1 MTSYQINRFIQRKPH
16 DFIVANPLTRTVL
29 DLSLAALEVVDS
41 RDAIESVTKF
51 LNEFLLSISVD
62 VHEIKR
68 DFLDN
73 FAAKMTSA
81 LLTACLI
88 RLPSYFIPEF
98 AEVIH
103 ALINLDFDVISL
115 IIQGFFMQTN
125 ILQPKKLTSSSSSSS
140 SSSEEE
146 LKSASEDLLKSK
158 KNPKSVAA
166 SLRVIHRLLADS
178 RL

>member
-125 ILQPKKLTSSSSSSS
+125 ILQPKKLTSSSSSE
-140 SSSEEE
+140 EEE

>member
-125 ILQPKKLTSSSSSSS
+125 ILQPKKLTSSSSSS
-140 SSSEEE
+140 EEE